1 MSNNLSEIE
10 LTNNL
15 SEMECLGYASEGVDS
30 LDGILDTC
38 SNGGFSQS
46 GNLLGK
52 IFIPEQRTANLVFG
66 DLNYKTLYI
75 AGDTS
80 LYSIQ
85 LNIKGYI
92 NK

>member
-1 MSNNLSEIE
+1 MSNPREFGKVSPGIAD
-10 LTNNL
+10 
-15 SEMECLGYASEGVDS
+15 GFRIDS
-30 LDGILDTC
+30 LGNIWTSAWDGVHC
-38 SNGGFSQS
+38 FSQS